1 MINKI
6 LLLLEQSASFNKY
19 IDSVHPS
26 DLQQDLKSEV
36 YLILSEKKREVLE
49 QLVKDNK
56 VEQFAVAIAKTQ
68 IQSTNSA
75 FYIKYRKPLPIQ
87 KQMDSYQEM
96 DIATLRA
103 VDDEL
108 VSALVN
114 VGCNVK
120 KLSNQTKIPYKA
132 LLDMTKEIAEKNR
145 INKQGISTSITIK
158 VELKVADQ
166 NRSITSIK
174 SDVNKILNNQLKGVK
189 VKDVLLS
196 NFS

>member
-6 LLLLEQSASFNKY
+6 LLLLEQSVSFNKY

-36 YLILSEKKREVLE
+36 YLILSEKKPAVLE

-75 FYIKYRKPLPIQ
+75 FYIKYRKPLPVQ
-87 KQMDSYQEM
+87 KQIDSYQEM

-145 INKQGISTSITIK
+145 INKQGIATSITIK

-196 NFS
+196 HFS

>member
-36 YLILSEKKREVLE
+36 YLILADKKVEVLE

-68 IQSTNSA
+68 IQSTSSP
-75 FYIKYRKPLPIQ
+75 FYVKYRKALPIQ
-87 KQMDSYQEM
+87 KQLDSVDEL
-96 DIATLRA
+96 DITTLRA
-103 VDDEL
+103 VDSEL
-108 VSALVN
+108 INALVN
-114 VGCNVK
+114 TGGSVK
-120 KLSNQTKIPYKA
+120 KLSDNTGIYYKA

-145 INKQGISTSITIK
+145 INKQGVTTSITIK

-196 NFS
+196 HFS

>member
-6 LLLLEQSASFNKY
+6 LLLLENSASFNKY

-36 YLILSEKKREVLE
+36 YLILADKKVEVLE

-68 IQSTNSA
+68 IQSTSSP
-75 FYIKYRKPLPIQ
+75 FYVKYRKALPIQ
-87 KQMDSYQEM
+87 KQLDSYDEL
-96 DIATLRA
+96 DISTLRA
-103 VDDEL
+103 VDSEL
-108 VSALVN
+108 INALVN
-114 VGCNVK
+114 TGGSVK
-120 KLSNQTKIPYKA
+120 KLSDNTGIYYKA

-145 INKQGISTSITIK
+145 INKQGVTTSITIK

-196 NFS
+196 HFS

>member
-36 YLILSEKKREVLE
+36 YLILAEKKPAVLE

-75 FYIKYRKPLPIQ
+75 FYIKYRKPLPVQ

-145 INKQGISTSITIK
+145 INKQGIATSITIK
-158 VELKVADQ
+158 VELKVADH

-174 SDVNKILNNQLKGVK
+174 SDVNKLLNSQLKGVK

-196 NFS
+196 NFI

>member
-36 YLILSEKKREVLE
+36 YLILAEKKPAVLE
-49 QLVKDNK
+49 QLVNDNK

-75 FYIKYRKPLPIQ
+75 FYIKYRKPLPVQ
-87 KQMDSYQEM
+87 KQMESYQEM

-145 INKQGISTSITIK
+145 INKQGIATSITIK

-196 NFS
+196 HFS

>member
-36 YLILSEKKREVLE
+36 YLILSEKKHAVLE

-75 FYIKYRKPLPIQ
+75 FYIKYRKPLPVQ
-87 KQMDSYQEM
+87 KQIDSYQEM

-145 INKQGISTSITIK
+145 INKQGIATSITIK

-174 SDVNKILNNQLKGVK
+174 SDVNKLLNSQLKGVK

-196 NFS
+196 NFI

>member
-6 LLLLEQSASFNKY
+6 LLLLENSASFNKY

-36 YLILSEKKREVLE
+36 YLILADKKVEVLE

-68 IQSTNSA
+68 IQSTSSP
-75 FYIKYRKPLPIQ
+75 FYVKYRKALPIQ
-87 KQMDSYQEM
+87 KQLDSVDELNVS
-96 DIATLRA
+96 TLRA
-103 VDDEL
+103 VDSEL
-108 VSALVN
+108 INALVN
-114 VGCNVK
+114 TGGSVK
-120 KLSNQTKIPYKA
+120 KLSDNTGIYYKA

-145 INKQGISTSITIK
+145 INKQGVTTSITIK

-196 NFS
+196 HFS

>member
-36 YLILSEKKREVLE
+36 YLILSEKKPAVLE
-49 QLVKDNK
+49 QLIKDNK

-68 IQSTNSA
+68 IQSTSSP
-75 FYIKYRKPLPIQ
+75 FYIKYRKPLPVQ
-87 KQMDSYQEM
+87 KQLDSYDEL
-96 DIATLRA
+96 DISTLRA
-103 VDDEL
+103 VDSEL
-108 VSALVN
+108 INALVN
-114 VGCNVK
+114 TGGSVK
-120 KLSNQTKIPYKA
+120 KLSDNTGIYYKA

-145 INKQGISTSITIK
+145 INKQGVTTSITIK

-196 NFS
+196 HFS

>member
-6 LLLLEQSASFNKY
+6 LLLLENSASFNKY

-36 YLILSEKKREVLE
+36 YLILSEKKPAVLE

-75 FYIKYRKPLPIQ
+75 FYIKYRKPLPVQ
-87 KQMDSYQEM
+87 KQLDSYQEM

-145 INKQGISTSITIK
+145 INKQGIATSITIK

-196 NFS
+196 HFS

>member
-6 LLLLEQSASFNKY
+6 LLLLENSASFNRY

-36 YLILSEKKREVLE
+36 YLILADKKVEVLE

-68 IQSTNSA
+68 IQSTSSP
-75 FYIKYRKPLPIQ
+75 FYVKYRKALPVQ
-87 KQMDSYQEM
+87 KQLDSVDEL
-96 DIATLRA
+96 DVSTLRA
-103 VDDEL
+103 VDSEL
-108 VSALVN
+108 INALVN
-114 VGCNVK
+114 TGGSVK
-120 KLSNQTKIPYKA
+120 KLSDNTGIYYKA

-145 INKQGISTSITIK
+145 INKQGVTTSITIK

-196 NFS
+196 HFS

>member
-6 LLLLEQSASFNKY
+6 LLLLENSASFNKY

-36 YLILSEKKREVLE
+36 YLILSEKKPAVLE

-75 FYIKYRKPLPIQ
+75 FYVKYRKPLPVQ
-87 KQMDSYQEM
+87 KQIDSYQEM

-145 INKQGISTSITIK
+145 INKQGIATSITIK

-196 NFS
+196 HFS

>member
-36 YLILSEKKREVLE
+36 YLILADKKVEVLE

-68 IQSTNSA
+68 IQSTSSP
-75 FYIKYRKPLPIQ
+75 FYVKYRKALPIQ
-87 KQMDSYQEM
+87 KQLDSVDEL
-96 DIATLRA
+96 DVSTLRA
-103 VDDEL
+103 VDSEL
-108 VSALVN
+108 INALVN
-114 VGCNVK
+114 TGGSVK
-120 KLSNQTKIPYKA
+120 KLSDNTGIYYKA

-145 INKQGISTSITIK
+145 INKQGVTTSITIK
-158 VELKVADQ
+158 VELKVSDQ

-196 NFS
+196 HFS

>member
-6 LLLLEQSASFNKY
+6 LLQLENSISFNKY

-36 YLILSEKKREVLE
+36 YLILADKKVEVLE

-68 IQSTNSA
+68 IQSTSSP
-75 FYIKYRKPLPIQ
+75 FYIKYRKALPIQ
-87 KQMDSYQEM
+87 KQLDSVEEL
-96 DIATLRA
+96 DVNTLRA
-103 VDDEL
+103 VDSEL
-108 VSALVN
+108 INALVN
-114 VGCNVK
+114 TGGSVK
-120 KLSNQTKIPYKA
+120 KLSDNTGIYYKA

-145 INKQGISTSITIK
+145 INKQGVTTSITIK

>member
-6 LLLLEQSASFNKY
+6 LLLLENSASFNKY

-36 YLILSEKKREVLE
+36 YLILADKKVEVLD

-68 IQSTNSA
+68 IQSTSSP
-75 FYIKYRKPLPIQ
+75 FYVKYRKALPIQ
-87 KQMDSYQEM
+87 KQLDSYDEL
-96 DIATLRA
+96 DITTLRA
-103 VDDEL
+103 VDSEL
-108 VSALVN
+108 INALVN
-114 VGCNVK
+114 TNGSVK
-120 KLSNQTKIPYKA
+120 KLSDNTGIYYKA

-145 INKQGISTSITIK
+145 INKQGVTTSITIK

-196 NFS
+196 HFS

>member
-36 YLILSEKKREVLE
+36 YLILSEKKPAVLE

-75 FYIKYRKPLPIQ
+75 FYIKYRKPLPVQ
-87 KQMDSYQEM
+87 KQMESYQEM

-145 INKQGISTSITIK
+145 INKQGIATSITIK

>member
-36 YLILSEKKREVLE
+36 YLILSEKKPAVLE

-68 IQSTNSA
+68 IQSTSSA
-75 FYIKYRKPLPIQ
+75 FYIKYRKPLPVQ
-87 KQMDSYQEM
+87 KQIDSYQEM

-108 VSALVN
+108 VSALLN

-196 NFS
+196 HFS

>member
-36 YLILSEKKREVLE
+36 YLILADKKVEVLE
-49 QLVKDNK
+49 QLVNDNK

-68 IQSTNSA
+68 IQSTSSP
-75 FYIKYRKPLPIQ
+75 FYVKYRKALPIQ
-87 KQMDSYQEM
+87 KQLDSYDEL
-96 DIATLRA
+96 DISTLRA
-103 VDDEL
+103 VDSEL
-108 VSALVN
+108 INALVN
-114 VGCNVK
+114 TGGSVK
-120 KLSNQTKIPYKA
+120 KLSDNTGIYYKA

-145 INKQGISTSITIK
+145 INKQGVTTSITIK

>member
-36 YLILSEKKREVLE
+36 YLILADKKVEVLE

-68 IQSTNSA
+68 IQSTSSP
-75 FYIKYRKPLPIQ
+75 FYVKYRKALPIQ
-87 KQMDSYQEM
+87 KQLDSYDEL
-96 DIATLRA
+96 DISTLRA
-103 VDDEL
+103 VDSEL
-108 VSALVN
+108 INALVN
-114 VGCNVK
+114 TGGSVK
-120 KLSNQTKIPYKA
+120 KLSDNTGIYYKA

-174 SDVNKILNNQLKGVK
+174 SDVNKLLNSQLKGVK

-196 NFS
+196 NFI

>member
-36 YLILSEKKREVLE
+36 YLILSEKKPAVLE

-75 FYIKYRKPLPIQ
+75 FYIKYRKPLPVQ
-87 KQMDSYQEM
+87 KQMESYQEM

-145 INKQGISTSITIK
+145 INKQGIATSITIK

-196 NFS
+196 HFS

>member
-6 LLLLEQSASFNKY
+6 LLLLENSASFNKY
-19 IDSVHPS
+19 IDSLHPS

-36 YLILSEKKREVLE
+36 YLILADKKVEVLE

-68 IQSTNSA
+68 IQSTSSP
-75 FYIKYRKPLPIQ
+75 FYVKYRKALPIQ
-87 KQMDSYQEM
+87 KQLDSVDEL
-96 DIATLRA
+96 DVSTLRA
-103 VDDEL
+103 VDSEL
-108 VSALVN
+108 INALVN
-114 VGCNVK
+114 TGGSVK
-120 KLSNQTKIPYKA
+120 KLSDNTGIYYKA

-145 INKQGISTSITIK
+145 INKQGVTTSITIK

-196 NFS
+196 HFS

>member
-36 YLILSEKKREVLE
+36 YLILSEKKPAVLE

-75 FYIKYRKPLPIQ
+75 FYIKYRKPLPVQ
-87 KQMDSYQEM
+87 KQIDSYQEM

-196 NFS
+196 HFS

>member
-36 YLILSEKKREVLE
+36 YLILADKKVEVLE

-68 IQSTNSA
+68 IQSTSSP
-75 FYIKYRKPLPIQ
+75 FYVKYRKALPIQ
-87 KQMDSYQEM
+87 KQLDSVDEL
-96 DIATLRA
+96 DVSTLRA
-103 VDDEL
+103 VDSEL
-108 VSALVN
+108 INALVN
-114 VGCNVK
+114 TGGSVK
-120 KLSNQTKIPYKA
+120 KLSDNTGIYYKA

-145 INKQGISTSITIK
+145 INKQGVTTSITIK

-196 NFS
+196 HFS

>member
-36 YLILSEKKREVLE
+36 YLILADKKVEVLE
-49 QLVKDNK
+49 QLIKDNK

-145 INKQGISTSITIK
+145 INKQGIATSITIK
-158 VELKVADQ
+158 LELKVADQ

-196 NFS
+196 HFS

>member
-6 LLLLEQSASFNKY
+6 LLLLENSASFNKY

-36 YLILSEKKREVLE
+36 YLILADKKVEVLE

-68 IQSTNSA
+68 IQSTSSP
-75 FYIKYRKPLPIQ
+75 FYVKYRKALPVQ
-87 KQMDSYQEM
+87 KQLDSVDEL
-96 DIATLRA
+96 DVSTLRA
-103 VDDEL
+103 VDSEL
-108 VSALVN
+108 INALVN
-114 VGCNVK
+114 TGGSVK
-120 KLSNQTKIPYKA
+120 KLSDNTGIYYKA

-145 INKQGISTSITIK
+145 INKQGVTTSITIK

-196 NFS
+196 HFS

>member
-6 LLLLEQSASFNKY
+6 LLILEQSASFNKY

-36 YLILSEKKREVLE
+36 YLILAEKKPAVLE
-49 QLVKDNK
+49 QLVNDNK

-75 FYIKYRKPLPIQ
+75 FYIKYRKPLPMQ

-145 INKQGISTSITIK
+145 INKQGIATSITIK
-158 VELKVADQ
+158 VELKVADH

-174 SDVNKILNNQLKGVK
+174 SDVNKLLNSQLKGVK

-196 NFS
+196 NFI

>member
-6 LLLLEQSASFNKY
+6 LLLLENSASFNKY

-36 YLILSEKKREVLE
+36 YLILADKKVEVLE
-49 QLVKDNK
+49 QLIKDNK

-68 IQSTNSA
+68 IQSTSSP
-75 FYIKYRKPLPIQ
+75 FYVKYRKALPIQ
-87 KQMDSYQEM
+87 KQLDSYDEL
-96 DIATLRA
+96 DISTLRA
-103 VDDEL
+103 VDSEL
-108 VSALVN
+108 INALVN
-114 VGCNVK
+114 TGGSVK
-120 KLSNQTKIPYKA
+120 KLSDNTGIYYKA

-145 INKQGISTSITIK
+145 INKQGVTTSITIK

>member
-36 YLILSEKKREVLE
+36 YLILAEKKPAVLE

-75 FYIKYRKPLPIQ
+75 FYIKYRKPLPVQ

-145 INKQGISTSITIK
+145 INKQGIATSITIK
-158 VELKVADQ
+158 VELKVADH

-196 NFS
+196 HFS

>member
-36 YLILSEKKREVLE
+36 YLILADKKAEVLE

-68 IQSTNSA
+68 IQSTSSP
-75 FYIKYRKPLPIQ
+75 FYVKYRKALPIQ
-87 KQMDSYQEM
+87 KQLDSVDEL
-96 DIATLRA
+96 DVSTLRA
-103 VDDEL
+103 VDSEL
-108 VSALVN
+108 INALVN
-114 VGCNVK
+114 TGGSVK
-120 KLSNQTKIPYKA
+120 KLSDNTGIYYKA

-145 INKQGISTSITIK
+145 INKQGVTTSITIK

-196 NFS
+196 HFS

>member
-36 YLILSEKKREVLE
+36 YLILADKKVEVLE
-49 QLVKDNK
+49 QLIKDNK

-68 IQSTNSA
+68 IQSTSSP
-75 FYIKYRKPLPIQ
+75 FYVKYRKALPIQ
-87 KQMDSYQEM
+87 KQLDSYDEL
-96 DIATLRA
+96 DISTLRA
-103 VDDEL
+103 VDSEL
-108 VSALVN
+108 INALVN
-114 VGCNVK
+114 TGGSVK
-120 KLSNQTKIPYKA
+120 KLSDNTGIYYKA

-145 INKQGISTSITIK
+145 INKQGVTTSITIK

>member
-36 YLILSEKKREVLE
+36 YLILSEKKPAVLE
-49 QLVKDNK
+49 QLIKDNK

-145 INKQGISTSITIK
+145 INKQGVTTSITIK

>member
-36 YLILSEKKREVLE
+36 YLILSEKKVEVLE

-87 KQMDSYQEM
+87 KQLDSYQEM

-196 NFS
+196 HFS

>member
-1 MINKI
+1 
-6 LLLLEQSASFNKY
+6 
-19 IDSVHPS
+19 VHPS

-36 YLILSEKKREVLE
+36 YLILADKKVEVLE

-68 IQSTNSA
+68 IQSTSSP
-75 FYIKYRKPLPIQ
+75 FYVKYRKALPIQ
-87 KQMDSYQEM
+87 KQLDSYDEL
-96 DIATLRA
+96 DISTLRA
-103 VDDEL
+103 VDSEL
-108 VSALVN
+108 INALVN
-114 VGCNVK
+114 TGGSVK
-120 KLSNQTKIPYKA
+120 KLSDNTGIYYKA

-145 INKQGISTSITIK
+145 INKQGVTTSITIK

-196 NFS
+196 HFS

>member
-6 LLLLEQSASFNKY
+6 LLLLENSASFNKY

-36 YLILSEKKREVLE
+36 YLILADKKVEVLE

-68 IQSTNSA
+68 IQSTSSP
-75 FYIKYRKPLPIQ
+75 FYVKYRKALPIQ
-87 KQMDSYQEM
+87 KQLDSIDEL
-96 DIATLRA
+96 DITTLRA
-103 VDDEL
+103 VDSEL
-108 VSALVN
+108 INALVN
-114 VGCNVK
+114 TGGSVK
-120 KLSNQTKIPYKA
+120 KLSDNTGIYYKA

-145 INKQGISTSITIK
+145 INKQGVTTSITIK

-196 NFS
+196 HFS

>member
-6 LLLLEQSASFNKY
+6 LLLLENSASFNKY

-36 YLILSEKKREVLE
+36 YLILADKKVEVLE

-68 IQSTNSA
+68 IQSTSSP
-75 FYIKYRKPLPIQ
+75 FYVKYRKALPIQ
-87 KQMDSYQEM
+87 KQLDSVDEF
-96 DIATLRA
+96 DVSTLRA
-103 VDDEL
+103 VDSEL
-108 VSALVN
+108 INALVN
-114 VGCNVK
+114 TGGSVK
-120 KLSNQTKIPYKA
+120 KLSDNTGIYYKA

-145 INKQGISTSITIK
+145 INKQGVTTSITIK

-196 NFS
+196 HFS

>member
-6 LLLLEQSASFNKY
+6 LLLLENSASFNKY

-36 YLILSEKKREVLE
+36 YLILADKKVEVLE

-68 IQSTNSA
+68 IQSTSSP
-75 FYIKYRKPLPIQ
+75 FYVKYRKALPIQ
-87 KQMDSYQEM
+87 KQLDSYDEL
-96 DIATLRA
+96 DISTLRA
-103 VDDEL
+103 VDSEL
-108 VSALVN
+108 INALVN
-114 VGCNVK
+114 TGGSVK
-120 KLSNQTKIPYKA
+120 KLSDNTGIYYKA

-145 INKQGISTSITIK
+145 INKQGVTTSITIK

-189 VKDVLLS
+189 VKDVLLA
-196 NFS
+196 NFT

>member
-6 LLLLEQSASFNKY
+6 LLLLENSASFNKY

-36 YLILSEKKREVLE
+36 YLILSDKKVEVLE

-68 IQSTNSA
+68 IQSTSSP
-75 FYIKYRKPLPIQ
+75 FYVKYRKALPIQ
-87 KQMDSYQEM
+87 KQLDSVDEL
-96 DIATLRA
+96 DITTLRA
-103 VDDEL
+103 VDSEL
-108 VSALVN
+108 INALVN
-114 VGCNVK
+114 TGGSVK
-120 KLSNQTKIPYKA
+120 KLSDNTGIYYKA

-145 INKQGISTSITIK
+145 INKQGVTTSITIK

>member
-36 YLILSEKKREVLE
+36 YLILAEKKHAVLE

-75 FYIKYRKPLPIQ
+75 FYIKYRKPLPVQ
-87 KQMDSYQEM
+87 KQMESYQEM

-145 INKQGISTSITIK
+145 INKQGIATSITIK
-158 VELKVADQ
+158 VELKVADH

-174 SDVNKILNNQLKGVK
+174 SDVNKLLNSQLKGVK

-196 NFS
+196 NFI

>member
-6 LLLLEQSASFNKY
+6 LLLLENSASFNKY

-36 YLILSEKKREVLE
+36 YLILADKKVEVLE

-68 IQSTNSA
+68 IQSTSSP
-75 FYIKYRKPLPIQ
+75 FYVKYRKALPIQ
-87 KQMDSYQEM
+87 KQLDSVDEL
-96 DIATLRA
+96 DVSTLRA
-103 VDDEL
+103 VDSEL
-108 VSALVN
+108 INALVN
-114 VGCNVK
+114 TGGSVK
-120 KLSNQTKIPYKA
+120 KLSDNTGIYYKA

-145 INKQGISTSITIK
+145 INKQGVTTSITIK

-196 NFS
+196 HFS